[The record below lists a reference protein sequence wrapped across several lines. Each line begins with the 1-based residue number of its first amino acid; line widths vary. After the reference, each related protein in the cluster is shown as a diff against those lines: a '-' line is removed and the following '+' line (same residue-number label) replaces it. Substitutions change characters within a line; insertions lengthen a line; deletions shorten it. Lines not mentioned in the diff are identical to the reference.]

1 MKTFF
6 IISSI
11 FFFIT
16 GCSEKETKQ
25 QENSVYGS
33 WQLVE
38 SFSHPPSGNGWS
50 QVDNGFTLAIKLDN
64 VFNSSQFS
72 DCLTG
77 NISLTDVQINLKYNC
92 NGFTQGF
99 ENPAGVFQY
108 TYEFVER
115 KLELT
120 PKNFSCFEGCKYKL
134 IKITSKE

>member
-1 MKTFF
+1 MYLILSVLFLF
-6 IISSI
+6 
-11 FFFIT
+11 T
-16 GCSEKETKQ
+16 GCNEEKTEQ
-25 QENSVYGS
+25 QENSIYGT
-33 WQLVE
+33 WRLVE

-50 QVDNGFTLAIKLDN
+50 QVDNGFTLTIKSDN

-72 DCLTG
+72 DCITG
-77 NISLTDVQINLKYNC
+77 NISLTDNQIDLKYSC

-108 TYEFVER
+108 TYEFIEN

-134 IKITSKE
+134 IKITSEE